1 MGKIQESELIL
12 NPDGSVYHLALKP
25 GQLAET
31 IFLVGDPGRVEMVSR
46 NFDDIEHKGQK
57 REFIT
62 HTGTLN
68 GHRLSVLSTGIGTDN
83 IDIVLNE
90 CDAVFNI
97 DFDAR
102 KPKTELTSLRFI
114 RLGTSGALDEHVEI
128 DSCLASAFAIGMDGL
143 QIFYPPDTSEQANG
157 LENAMRAKA
166 IHVFFPENYYC
177 VKASDVLTDIFE
189 DTIPMGITVTSCG
202 FYGPQGRTLRL
213 ESPMREFV
221 MTSHKFS
228 WNGLKICNFE
238 METSAIYLLSQLL
251 GHEAI
256 SINAI
261 IANRKQG
268 KFSSQPSKTIDKM
281 IHQVLELLTF

>member
-1 MGKIQESELIL
+1 MAKIHESELIL

-31 IFLVGDPGRVEMVSR
+31 IFLVGDPGRVEMVSKY
-46 NFDDIEHKGQK
+46 FDHVEHKVQK

-90 CDAVFNI
+90 CDAVFNV
-97 DFDAR
+97 DFNAR
-102 KPKTELTSLRFI
+102 EPKSDLKSLRFI
-114 RLGTSGALDEHVEI
+114 RLGTSGALEEHIEV
-128 DSCLASAFAIGMDGL
+128 DSFLASAFAIGLDGL

-177 VKASDVLTDIFE
+177 VKASDELLAKFE
-189 DTIPMGITVTSCG
+189 DIIPTGITVTSCG
-202 FYGPQGRTLRL
+202 FYGPQGRSLRL

-228 WNGLKICNFE
+228 WNGLSICNFE

-251 GHEAI
+251 GHEAL

-261 IANRKQG
+261 IANRKLG

-281 IHQVLELLTF
+281 IRQVLELLTS